1 MKRSPAGLAPLLG
14 TYRYG
19 EDRKPGEGLRIGAA
33 RFVPRGVRREDWQR
47 KGCFDIWLPLLAPSP
62 ELIAEF
68 RHGHIPFATF
78 ARRYRSE
85 MKSRESEQVI
95 GLLAGVSLFLPIRV
109 GCFCEDES
117 VCHRSV
123 LIKLISAAAENRRA
137 GFEAIQAD
145 FPLASPREFEG
156 RSGS

>member
-1 MKRSPAGLAPLLG
+1 MKRSPSGLTPLLG

-19 EDRKPGEGLRIGAA
+19 ADRRPGEGLRIGAA

-47 KGCFDIWLPLLAPSP
+47 KGYLDVWLPLLAPSA
-62 ELIAEF
+62 ELVAEF

-85 MKSRESEQVI
+85 MKSRESSQVI
-95 GLLAGVSLFLPIRV
+95 EMLAAVSLFQPISA
-109 GCFCEDES
+109 GCYCEDES

-123 LIKLISAAAENRRA
+123 LVKLIASAAESRRA
-137 GFEAIQAD
+137 GFEEIQANS
-145 FPLASPREFEG
+145 PLASLRDFES
-156 RSGS
+156 RA